1 LVRFI
6 RTLFRLCRELY
17 TLNEYNVQNKC
28 WKLNLNFTKSYPV
41 RCCSLICLVSTIT
54 QKKDKLQAKNI
65 LDILQIK
72 QVRNEI
78 YKRTKSERKALFF
91 RILLFIELN
100 IIVYDLTE
108 DTQSLVKPYTH
119 FMFIGS
125 TWMHTV
131 VTQVKLITGMCR

>member
-1 LVRFI
+1 MYLVFA
-6 RTLFRLCRELY
+6 
-17 TLNEYNVQNKC
+17 
-28 WKLNLNFTKSYPV
+28 
-41 RCCSLICLVSTIT
+41 IT
-54 QKKDKLQAKNI
+54 QRKDKLQAENI

-91 RILLFIELN
+91 RILLFIDFN
-100 IIVYDLTE
+100 FIVYDLTE

-125 TWMHTV
+125 TS
-131 VTQVKLITGMCR
+131 RA